1 MPFGVELGVLAW
13 ARDNAHACHFSLEG
27 GQSLYLPPPVE
38 NAVTPRLLGRGRLP
52 LEFFGGAFRGE
63 TAANVGGG
71 WLVVLRSRKSTRVP
85 SLAGLACDDEVTPS

>member
-1 MPFGVELGVLAW
+1 MPLFMGGE
-13 ARDNAHACHFSLEG
+13 DN
-27 GQSLYLPPPVE
+27 LYTPPPVE

-52 LEFFGGAFRGE
+52 LEFIWGAFRGE

-85 SLAGLACDDEVTPS
+85 SLAGLACDHEVAPLVKS